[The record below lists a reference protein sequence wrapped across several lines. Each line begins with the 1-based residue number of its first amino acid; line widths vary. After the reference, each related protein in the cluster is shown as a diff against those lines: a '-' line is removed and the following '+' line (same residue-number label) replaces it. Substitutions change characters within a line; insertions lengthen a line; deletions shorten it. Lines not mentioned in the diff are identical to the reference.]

1 MSFSSI
7 VGQANAKK
15 LLLTMAQRRS
25 VPHAMMLAGPEG
37 NGALALAIAFSKY
50 LLCENCGE
58 EDSCGSCSS
67 CRKVATLQHPD
78 VHYSYP
84 FFNKSGPEKT
94 TSVDYWQSW
103 LSNVLANP
111 YLSIE
116 QWRSEL
122 TNENKQ
128 LFISVNEA
136 HLIMQRL
143 SMKSFLGK
151 HKIQIIWMA
160 EYLNPIASNTLLKLL
175 EEPPSGTVFLLISSS
190 TEQIL
195 PTILSRVQILRVPP
209 ITDEEMVAALEVRFP
224 GSNSQEIKHYASGDW
239 NRALQLVG
247 EDNPNIA
254 YLMNFQEWMRVAF
267 KKDML
272 RVSKWSDMMHGKSRE
287 DQKQF
292 LQYTLEQIR
301 QNLILNSVGEELVR
315 MNQDE
320 TAFSEKFSRYINDH
334 NGLEFYSVIQDALI
348 DIARNAYSKVVFA
361 DLTIRVHYLL
371 MKGMVA

>member
-1 MSFSSI
+1 
-7 VGQANAKK
+7 
-15 LLLTMAQRRS
+15 MAQRRS

-103 LSNVLANP
+103 LNGVVSNP

-116 QWRSEL
+116 QWRNEL

-128 LFISVNEA
+128 LFIPVSEA
-136 HLIMQRL
+136 HLMIQRL
-143 SMKSFLGK
+143 SMKSFMGK
-151 HKIQIIWMA
+151 YKIQIIWMA
-160 EYLNPIASNTLLKLL
+160 EYLNPIAANTLLKLL
-175 EEPPSGTVFLLISSS
+175 EEPPAGTLFLLIAAS
-190 TEQIL
+190 TEQML
-195 PTILSRVQILRVPP
+195 ATILSRVQMLRVPA
-209 ITDEEMVAALEVRFP
+209 ISDDEIGAALDLRFP
-224 GSNSQEIKHYASGDW
+224 GCNSQDIKHYASGDW
-239 NRALQLVG
+239 NRALQLVN
-247 EDNPNIA
+247 EDNPNTA
-254 YLMNFQEWMRVAF
+254 YLMKFQEWMRVAF

-272 RVSKWSDMMHGKSRE
+272 LVSKWSDMMHGKSRE

-292 LQYTLEQIR
+292 LLYSLDQIR
-301 QNLILNSVGEELVR
+301 QNLVLNSAGKELVR
-315 MNQDE
+315 MNQHE
-320 TAFSEKFSRYINDH
+320 TAFSEKFSKYINDN
-334 NGLEFYSVIQDALI
+334 NGLEFYSVIQDALN
-348 DIARNAYSKVVFA
+348 DIARNAYSKVVFT

-371 MKGMVA
+371 MKGLVA

>member
-1 MSFSSI
+1 
-7 VGQANAKK
+7 
-15 LLLTMAQRRS
+15 MAQRRC
-25 VPHAMMLAGPEG
+25 VPHAMMLVGPEG
-37 NGALALAIAFSKY
+37 NGALSLAIAFSKY
-50 LLCENCGE
+50 LLCENSGEADACGN
-58 EDSCGSCSS
+58 CSH
-67 CRKVATLQHPD
+67 CRKVSTLQHPD
-78 VHYSYP
+78 VHYSFP
-84 FFNKSGPEKT
+84 FFNKTGIEKT

-103 LSNVLANP
+103 LSNVVANP

-160 EYLNPIASNTLLKLL
+160 EYLNPIAANTLLKLL

-195 PTILSRVQILRVPP
+195 PTILSRVQVLRVPS
-209 ITDEEMVAALEVRFP
+209 ITDEDMVAALEARFP
-224 GSNSQEIKHYASGDW
+224 GCNSQEIKHYASGDW
-239 NRALQLVG
+239 NRALQLLS

-301 QNLILNSVGEELVR
+301 QNLMLNSVGEELVR

-320 TAFSEKFSRYINDH
+320 TAFSEKFSRYINDN